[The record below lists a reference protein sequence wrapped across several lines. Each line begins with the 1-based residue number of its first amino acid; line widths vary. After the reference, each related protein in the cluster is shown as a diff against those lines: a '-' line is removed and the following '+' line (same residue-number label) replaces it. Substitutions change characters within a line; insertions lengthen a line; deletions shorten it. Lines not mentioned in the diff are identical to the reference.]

1 MTQTRRLLLGF
12 LAVLLL
18 SGCAKLGIGFTKI
31 SELHANPQKFTA
43 KEVSIKGKV
52 VNAMKLPLVQTR
64 IYAVQD
70 ETGAISVQ
78 TEAEPPAIG
87 AEVKVKGTLDTLFVM
102 GLQRSGPYLKE
113 IERW

>member
-1 MTQTRRLLLGF
+1 MTQTRLLRLSL

-31 SELHANPQKFTA
+31 ADLHANPQKFSA

-52 VNAMKLPLVQTR
+52 VNAMKLPLVTTR

-70 ETGAISVQ
+70 DSGAISVQ

-87 AEVKVKGTLDTLFVM
+87 AEVRVKGTVDTLFVI
-102 GLQRSGPYLKE
+102 GNQRSGPFLKE

>member
-1 MTQTRRLLLGF
+1 MSFKF
-12 LAVLLL
+12 LPIIAILLL

-31 SELHANPQKFTA
+31 GDLHANPDKFSA
-43 KEVSIKGKV
+43 KQVSIKGKV
-52 VNAMKLPLVQTR
+52 VNAMKLPLVSTR

-87 AEVKVKGTLDTLFVM
+87 AEVRVKGTVDNLFVM
-102 GLQRSGPYLKE
+102 GRQKAGPFLKE